1 MPNHQHLEEP
11 EHLQWGK
18 WLVLGSTKVGQQWS
32 GGFLLPFM
40 PVGLLG
46 CCSGSAC
53 ITASTLAASAGD
65 SGHLPE
71 AEKVSAT
78 SSCQVLLTL
87 KGRHHL
93 ECPGIHL
100 ETRYAASLLACDSLP
115 AGGAALVQ
123 RKGSGRGYKVQLHPA
138 WWPHRFIQSSSLRW

>member
-1 MPNHQHLEEP
+1 MPNHQHLEKP

-18 WLVLGSTKVGQQWS
+18 WLVLGSTKVGQRRS
-32 GGFLLPFM
+32 AGFLLPFM

-93 ECPGIHL
+93 ECPG
-100 ETRYAASLLACDSLP
+100 ESRYAASLLACDSLP
-115 AGGAALVQ
+115 AGGAALVP
-123 RKGSGRGYKVQLHPA
+123 RKGSGRGYKVQRGGHIGP
-138 WWPHRFIQSSSLRW
+138 IQSSSLRW